1 MQRRERGDDD
11 RRAPLEGDCD
21 HDEVVGEI
29 DIFTSATGNYDII
42 TLAHLKKMKNNA
54 IAGNIGHFDNVID
67 MAGLEGFPASRWR
80 TSSPRWMLRLS

>member
-42 TLAHLKKMKNNA
+42 TSAHMKKMKNNA
-54 IAGNIGHFDNVID
+54 IAGNIGHFDTEID
-67 MAGLEGFPASRWR
+67 MTGLEAPRAPRWR
-80 TSSPRWMLRLS
+80 TTSPRRMLRLP